1 MTFCV
6 CIGFLHCLI
15 GCLSTIL
22 KFKGLTTVT
31 FGWRFFVIGI
41 VRKAIVESGLLD
53 RMIHKID
60 LARVRSAS
68 FDGHADGKI
77 ETLIGAGLST
87 STAFHR
93 VLDLSD
99 KTIVDRTKGLA
110 KAHARLDF
118 LHPGRLYVT
127 DCGIS
132 GVPSFSCLRVPF
144 LTPIFVSK
152 SVL

>member
-31 FGWRFFVIGI
+31 FWLAFFVIGI

-60 LARVRSAS
+60 LARVRSGS
-68 FDGHADGKI
+68 FDAHADGKI
-77 ETLIGAGLST
+77 ESLGVRNKTQKICITALSVE
-87 STAFHR
+87 AVR
-93 VLDLSD
+93 KRMAL
-99 KTIVDRTKGLA
+99 
-110 KAHARLDF
+110 RL
-118 LHPGRLYVT
+118 
-127 DCGIS
+127 
-132 GVPSFSCLRVPF
+132 
-144 LTPIFVSK
+144 
-152 SVL
+152 